1 MDQQHPVPRQ
11 ITSFEF
17 KLIGFMTLKQFI
29 YLLIFFPFGYIVY
42 RLFPIPFLNI
52 VAGISIAVFGAALAF
67 IPVNDRPLDIWV
79 KNLLRRLT
87 SPTQYIYQK
96 NNDAASLLKTRE
108 EEKEDMPQQIFTAP
122 SPPISSSSQVNQVIA
137 PTSKIEE
144 TPFLMGVVKN
154 SKDIPLPEIMVSIKD
169 QKNTIIRLLKTN
181 IHGVFTTYHPFEG
194 GEYIFEIRDPSRRYF
209 FDRMTIKVEKQNTHP
224 IEFVSK
230 ELL

>member
-52 VAGISIAVFGAALAF
+52 VAGISIAGFGAALAF

-96 NNDAASLLKTRE
+96 NNDTASLLKTRE

-122 SPPISSSSQVNQVIA
+122 SPPTSSSSQVNQVIA
-137 PTSKIEE
+137 PTSKTEE

-169 QKNTIIRLLKTN
+169 QKNTTIRLLKTN
-181 IHGVFTTYHPFEG
+181 IHGVFATYHPFEE

-209 FDRMTIKVEKQNTHP
+209 FDKMTIKVEKQNTHP